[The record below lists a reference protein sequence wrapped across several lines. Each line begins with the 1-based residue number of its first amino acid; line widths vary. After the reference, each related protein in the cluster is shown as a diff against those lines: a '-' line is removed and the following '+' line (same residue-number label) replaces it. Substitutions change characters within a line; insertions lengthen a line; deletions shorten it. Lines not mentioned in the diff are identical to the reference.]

1 MADDL
6 SPHDLLAIAT
16 AAADAA
22 AAILLPRFGR
32 ERAIATKSS
41 ITDLVSEADLQA
53 ERAIRDVLAARVPD
67 DAIMGEEGDDTP
79 GTSGRRW
86 IVDPLDG
93 TVNYLY
99 GIPAWCVS
107 VACEGIAGVIV
118 DPVRG
123 ERFAALAGAGAT
135 LDGVS
140 LRPAP
145 ATELATALIAT
156 GFGYSAERR
165 RLQAAV
171 AARVLPEVRD
181 VRRAGAAALDL
192 AWCAAGRLDGYWER
206 GVQPWDIAAGELI
219 CREAGLAV
227 QRLEPTDDLPA
238 GILACGPG
246 LLPALRALVA

>member
-1 MADDL
+1 MATEP
-6 SPHDLLAIAT
+6 STAELLTIASE
-16 AAADAA
+16 AADAA
-22 AAILLPRFGR
+22 AAVLLPRFGS
-32 ERAIATKSS
+32 ERPIATKSS
-41 ITDLVSEADLQA
+41 ITDLVSEADLEA
-53 ERAIRDVLAARVPD
+53 EQAIRDVLAARVPQ
-67 DAIMGEEGDDTP
+67 DAIMGEEGQDTP

-123 ERFAALAGAGAT
+123 ERFTAVAGEGAR
-135 LDGVS
+135 LDGERLS
-140 LRPAP
+140 PQPEA
-145 ATELATALIAT
+145 ELATALIAT
-156 GFGYSAERR
+156 GFGYTAERR

-181 VRRAGAAALDL
+181 LRRAGAAALDL

-227 QRLEPTDDLPA
+227 ERLAVSGDLPA
-238 GILACGPG
+238 GIVVCGPA
-246 LLPALRALVA
+246 LLPDLRALVA